1 MKSKS
6 IFFVPVILIILQLLL
21 VLTGCQDLNNPKQA
35 TININLDLSK
45 FIKESRSQTTQDS
58 SEYILK
64 ILAYDATL
72 YKTGENIEKLPL
84 LTQTENKVDTN
95 GIVKTRLNLE
105 IGLNVIF
112 VAKLYE
118 MNNNKINNVPLCV
131 GNSEIVKI
139 KPTDNKVNLVLTK
152 VQGDV
157 DFDFS
162 IHEHTFAK
170 EWSMDKTHHWKWST
184 CGHDVVGEK
193 AEHAMGEYVS
203 NNDAT
208 PEKDGTKT
216 KKCTVCN
223 YAETVIDEGTKEH
236 SHTFED
242 NWTNDATHHWKKST
256 CGHDVVNENTEH
268 SFTEYISNDDATTES
283 DGTKTR
289 NCTVCE
295 YVETVTDVGSRIV
308 VPEGLRTGDYVL
320 TDKTYVRK
328 EYFSE
333 LTQEER
339 GKIFGIVLITDSD
352 IPLILGTQF
361 ATNESKWTN
370 SSVGLNKYLSAIA
383 TTVNG
388 DSTSGYTFTGDLEG
402 SDNWEYICSVD
413 AENTEESLMPEK
425 YPAFYNANIYASYAS
440 LTDTYFADSWYI
452 PAIYELYEMYKNIE
466 MISDS
471 LSNLQISLPSTTTS
485 FWSSSVP
492 SAVGQTAYKL
502 DYSTGEIT
510 NVDRGTDSYYVWA
523 FHKFNNEFE
532 CYEYP
537 DAEITSVELE
547 TTIIGEPYTGTIPVR
562 ITGENLLAYD
572 ITSQDSNLSNINY
585 VTNTEATAEIDC
597 DNSVGSHLITI
608 NCGTGIGTANYNIVE
623 AEKCF
628 SVGDILFT
636 DGTRMKA
643 EDVQYG
649 VPDEQISK
657 AFGVIASTTYGGG
670 VGKAVGLQ
678 KGTGLMWAPN
688 GTTGYNKNFTEIQGT
703 TTSGDMDGSDNWDYI
718 CSVDP
723 TGSANAATNYPA
735 FNFANTYGQS
745 AGLTGTDYE
754 EGWYLPAIAE
764 LYDVYTNRHIV
775 RESLSAVGGADTI
788 VVSYYWSS
796 SQYAFSNSRAC
807 GLYFSDGNVGY
818 NYKDYDYNV
827 LVVQAFNC
835 EQFNNY
841 EIAYEGTNITSVKVA
856 SAGEGYTG
864 KLLVTIEGTNLKD
877 QNIICSDAS
886 FSNLTYIS
894 NKLATATI
902 TCNGTIG
909 TSYIT
914 VTCESSTVTG
924 TVKVLSSANCFT
936 SENIGDIVL
945 SDGSFVAKDNFNSS
959 TMTPIAVVVGVKNN
973 GGQAVGVG
981 LQRGTS
987 LQWALGGT
995 TGDNTNF
1002 TEIQGTTTGGDMDG
1016 SDNWAEICKVDLDA
1030 TVYPATNYPA
1040 FNFANTYGITAGLT
1054 DTDYK
1059 NGWYVPSIAE
1069 LDVVYDNKSTIQES
1083 LDVVGGFTI
1092 GTSDYWSSSQYA
1104 SYYDFA
1110 YKLHFNNDFVSY
1122 YDKSINGDVLVVRDF
1137 NAE

>member
-118 MNNNKINNVPLCV
+118 MNNNKINNIPLCV

-268 SFTEYISNDDATTES
+268 SFTEYVSNDDATTES

-320 TDKTYVRK
+320 TDNTYVRK

-339 GKIFGIVLITDSD
+339 EKIFGIVLITDSN

-361 ATNESKWTN
+361 STNESKWTA
-370 SSVGLNKYLSAIA
+370 SSVGINTYLSEIA
-383 TTVNG
+383 TGVNG
-388 DSTSGYTFTGDLEG
+388 NLNSGYTFTGDLDG
-402 SDNWEYICSVD
+402 SDNWEYICCIDTV
-413 AENTEESLMPEK
+413 NTDESQVYTM
-425 YPAFYNANIYASYAS
+425 YPSFYLANIYAYYAS
-440 LTDTYFADSWYI
+440 LTDTDFADNWYI
-452 PAIYELYEMYKNIE
+452 PAINELYEVYKDIDV
-466 MISDS
+466 IKDS
-471 LSNLQISLPSTTTS
+471 LANLEITLPSDNTN

-492 SAVGQTAYKL
+492 TAFGTTAYKL
-502 DYSTGEIT
+502 DYHTGEIT
-510 NVDRGTDSYYVWA
+510 NVDRGINSNYVWT
-523 FHKFNNEFE
+523 FHKFSNRVK

-537 DAEITSVELE
+537 EEAQITNVEI
-547 TTIIGEPYTGTIPVR
+547 
-562 ITGENLLAYD
+562 
-572 ITSQDSNLSNINY
+572 
-585 VTNTEATAEIDC
+585 
-597 DNSVGSHLITI
+597 
-608 NCGTGIGTANYNIVE
+608 
-623 AEKCF
+623 
-628 SVGDILFT
+628 
-636 DGTRMKA
+636 
-643 EDVQYG
+643 
-649 VPDEQISK
+649 
-657 AFGVIASTTYGGG
+657 
-670 VGKAVGLQ
+670 
-678 KGTGLMWAPN
+678 
-688 GTTGYNKNFTEIQGT
+688 
-703 TTSGDMDGSDNWDYI
+703 
-718 CSVDP
+718 P
-723 TGSANAATNYPA
+723 T
-735 FNFANTYGQS
+735 
-745 AGLTGTDYE
+745 
-754 EGWYLPAIAE
+754 
-764 LYDVYTNRHIV
+764 V
-775 RESLSAVGGADTI
+775 
-788 VVSYYWSS
+788 
-796 SQYAFSNSRAC
+796 
-807 GLYFSDGNVGY
+807 
-818 NYKDYDYNV
+818 
-827 LVVQAFNC
+827 
-835 EQFNNY
+835 
-841 EIAYEGTNITSVKVA
+841 
-856 SAGEGYTG
+856 GEGYTG
-864 KLLVTIEGTNLKD
+864 AIPVTITGKNL
-877 QNIICSDAS
+877 
-886 FSNLTYIS
+886 
-894 NKLATATI
+894 LAYEI
-902 TCNGTIG
+902 
-909 TSYIT
+909 
-914 VTCESSTVTG
+914 
-924 TVKVLSSANCFT
+924 
-936 SENIGDIVL
+936 
-945 SDGSFVAKDNFNSS
+945 
-959 TMTPIAVVVGVKNN
+959 
-973 GGQAVGVG
+973 
-981 LQRGTS
+981 
-987 LQWALGGT
+987 
-995 TGDNTNF
+995 TGD
-1002 TEIQGTTTGGDMDG
+1002 
-1016 SDNWAEICKVDLDA
+1016 V
-1030 TVYPATNYPA
+1030 
-1040 FNFANTYGITAGLT
+1040 YGI
-1054 DTDYK
+1054 
-1059 NGWYVPSIAE
+1059 NYVSNEIATGY
-1069 LDVVYDNKSTIQES
+1069 VDNPRYVGNHKAFKCFFHIYFLFFQNKDSS
-1083 LDVVGGFTI
+1083 L
-1092 GTSDYWSSSQYA
+1092 
-1104 SYYDFA
+1104 
-1110 YKLHFNNDFVSY
+1110 L
-1122 YDKSINGDVLVVRDF
+1122 
-1137 NAE
+1137 

>member
-21 VLTGCQDLNNPKQA
+21 VLTGCQDFNNPKQA

-45 FIKESRSQTTQDS
+45 LIKESRSQTTQGS

-112 VAKLYE
+112 VAKLFKDE
-118 MNNNKINNVPLCV
+118 NENPLYA
-131 GNSEIVKI
+131 GKSEIVKI
-139 KPTDNKVNLVLTK
+139 KQTDNKVNLVLTK

-208 PEKDGTKT
+208 SEKDGTKT

-268 SFTEYISNDDATTES
+268 SFTEYVSNDDATTES

-320 TDKTYVRK
+320 TDNTYVRK

-339 GKIFGIVLITDSD
+339 EKIFGIVLITDSN

-361 ATNESKWTN
+361 STNESKWTA
-370 SSVGLNKYLSAIA
+370 SSVGINTYLSEIA
-383 TTVNG
+383 TGVNG
-388 DSTSGYTFTGDLEG
+388 NLNSGYTFTGDLDG
-402 SDNWEYICSVD
+402 SDNWEYICCID
-413 AENTEESLMPEK
+413 AENTEEFLMAEK
-425 YPAFYNANIYASYAS
+425 YPAFYKANIYAYYAG
-440 LTDTYFADSWYI
+440 LTDTDFADNWYI
-452 PAIYELYEMYKNIE
+452 PAINELYEVYKDIDV
-466 MISDS
+466 IKAS
-471 LSNLQISLPSTTTS
+471 LANLGITLPSDNTN

-649 VPDEQISK
+649 VPDEKISK
-657 AFGVIASTTYGGG
+657 AFGVIASTPYGG
-670 VGKAVGLQ
+670 VTGKAVGLQ
-678 KGTGLMWAPN
+678 KGTSLQWAPTETP
-688 GTTGYNKNFTEIQGT
+688 GFDINFTDIKGSK
-703 TTSGDMDGSDNWDYI
+703 TSYDMDGSDNWKYV
-718 CSVDP
+718 CSKDS
-723 TGSANAATNYPA
+723 TASRNAATNYPA
-735 FNFANTYGQS
+735 FYFANTYGIK
-745 AGLTGTDYE
+745 AGLTDSDYGN
-754 EGWYLPAIAE
+754 GWYLPAIAE
-764 LYDVYTNRHIV
+764 LFQVYENRTVIQ
-775 RESLSAVGGADTI
+775 ESLIITGGFTF
-788 VVSYYWSS
+788 STSSYWSS
-796 SQYAFSNSRAC
+796 SQSPIYSITGCS
-807 GLYFSDGNVGY
+807 LSFSDGIV
-818 NYKDYDYNV
+818 NYQIGRHSSLCV
-827 LVVQAFNC
+827 LVIKAFNY

-841 EIAYEGTNITSVKVA
+841 EI
-856 SAGEGYTG
+856 
-864 KLLVTIEGTNLKD
+864 
-877 QNIICSDAS
+877 
-886 FSNLTYIS
+886 
-894 NKLATATI
+894 
-902 TCNGTIG
+902 
-909 TSYIT
+909 
-914 VTCESSTVTG
+914 
-924 TVKVLSSANCFT
+924 
-936 SENIGDIVL
+936 
-945 SDGSFVAKDNFNSS
+945 
-959 TMTPIAVVVGVKNN
+959 
-973 GGQAVGVG
+973 
-981 LQRGTS
+981 
-987 LQWALGGT
+987 
-995 TGDNTNF
+995 
-1002 TEIQGTTTGGDMDG
+1002 
-1016 SDNWAEICKVDLDA
+1016 
-1030 TVYPATNYPA
+1030 
-1040 FNFANTYGITAGLT
+1040 T
-1054 DTDYK
+1054 D
-1059 NGWYVPSIAE
+1059 E
-1069 LDVVYDNKSTIQES
+1069 
-1083 LDVVGGFTI
+1083 
-1092 GTSDYWSSSQYA
+1092 
-1104 SYYDFA
+1104 
-1110 YKLHFNNDFVSY
+1110 
-1122 YDKSINGDVLVVRDF
+1122 
-1137 NAE
+1137 